1 MAFNQTITRS
11 VSSAG
16 GRSINKS
23 NTYSAD
29 GLEAREVSI
38 ADSVTD
44 QLVNFTLDVSEL
56 KSIYMVSDQ
65 DLTVETND
73 SAAPQETISLLAD
86 KPLLWQHDSYF
97 AIPFAGNITKLYLT
111 NSSGSTAIFN
121 LEVVHDST
129 P

>member
-16 GRSINKS
+16 GREIRKS
-23 NTYSAD
+23 NVYSAD
-29 GLEAREVSI
+29 GLDTREISVP
-38 ADSVTD
+38 DSTTD
-44 QLVNFTLDVSEL
+44 LLVNFTLDISQL

-65 DLTVETND
+65 NLTVETND
-73 SAAPQETISLLAD
+73 SAAPQETIALLAD
-86 KPLLWQHDSYF
+86 KPLMWQNDSYY
-97 AIPFAGNITKLYLT
+97 ACPFAGDITKLYLT
-111 NSSGSTAIFN
+111 NSSGSTALFN